1 MIGLVTLDFWQ
12 TLFADTRDSLRR
24 AHVLRLE
31 GVRET
36 LAEAGRLYA
45 PAEMAAADAR
55 AGEAFA
61 AVWREHRDMAPDEQ
75 LRRFLDALDPALPAA
90 LDAGTLGRVTRAYQ
104 EPALTHRPE
113 ITPGAAE
120 AVHALRARGLLLGV
134 ISNTGRTPGR
144 VLRRILEDAGLVPS
158 FDVLAFSDEAGIRKP
173 APALF
178 RRVLDQAGM
187 GPAGAVHVG
196 DDAVTDVAGARG
208 CRDAGHPFRPRWR
221 RRGGPRRRR
230 AAEFRRSAW
239 PRRPARGAL
248 TRETD
253 SGEAGTVRFGE
264 RSPLGPLRRRASGT
278 KPIPL
283 RVT

>member
-24 AHVLRLE
+24 AHVLRLD

-45 PAEMAAADAR
+45 AAELTAADAR

-75 LRRFLDALDPALPAA
+75 VRMFLAALDPALPAT
-90 LDAGTLGRVTRAYQ
+90 LDPGTLDRVARVYQ

-113 ITPGAAE
+113 ITPCAAE

-144 VLRRILEDAGLVPS
+144 VLRRLLGDAGLLPS
-158 FDVLAFSDEAGIRKP
+158 FDALAFSDEAGIRKP

-196 DDAVTDVAGARG
+196 DDAMTDVAGARG
-208 CRDAGHPFRPRWR
+208 VGMRAIHFVPDGAVEGAPADAVLRSFADLPGLVARLGGH
-221 RRGGPRRRR
+221 
-230 AAEFRRSAW
+230 
-239 PRRPARGAL
+239 
-248 TRETD
+248 
-253 SGEAGTVRFGE
+253 
-264 RSPLGPLRRRASGT
+264 
-278 KPIPL
+278 
-283 RVT
+283 